1 MIVTYE
7 STKRRL
13 AKKNYKKATLELKLF
28 VVDQIQ
34 NGQISTN
41 FASKKYDVP
50 RTTISYWIRK
60 YSTLVQQ
67 NTGMSKN
74 DEIKK
79 LKERIEEL
87 EFVKD
92 FQKDIIADMEL
103 ITGVDMSKKSLPETL
118 AKEIELKKK
127 NILKEN
133 GSINVLESLNKPST
147 KDSKPNKNNK

>member
-1 MIVTYE
+1 MKIQNE
-7 STKRRL
+7 HWR
-13 AKKNYKKATLELKLF
+13 KKSYQKVTLETKLL

-67 NTGMSKN
+67 NTGMGKN

-92 FQKDIIADMEL
+92 FQQDIIADMEL
-103 ITGVDMSKKSLPETL
+103 ITGVDMSKKSLPKTL

-127 NILKEN
+127 NRLKEN
-133 GSINVLESLNKPST
+133 GSMNVLGLLNKPSIKDVTPRKT
-147 KDSKPNKNNK
+147 KK